1 VIRLALGGGG
11 VRGFFHLGLL
21 RALDESGV
29 RVTALAGS
37 SAGAVAAAVHAFG
50 LPLEVEPVLKALN
63 DPALAR
69 IARPGNGGLGAA
81 RTGALFLKSLR
92 KPALADNETMRRG
105 LLKLFGDR
113 RIEEAIRPLAIVAS
127 DLLTGEMVVIRSG
140 SVVEALLASGS
151 IPGLFPPV
159 RWNGRYL
166 VDGDVAE
173 KVPVSALKGLGGG
186 MVVAVDISNP
196 PPTSPPKNGLE
207 TALLAGDASRRRLK
221 ELALSQAD
229 RVVRIPL
236 TQPIDTFDFGRVKEL
251 YQMGLDAGRRLAA
264 RLPRRRF
271 LWGWWKAPKQER
283 KQTGAEKSG
292 AG

>member
-1 VIRLALGGGG
+1 MIRLALGGGG

-21 RALDESGV
+21 RALDEAGV
-29 RVTALAGS
+29 KVTALAGS
-37 SAGAVAAAVHAFG
+37 SAGAVAAAVYAFG

-63 DPALAR
+63 DPSLAR
-69 IARPGNGGLGAA
+69 IARPGGGGLGAA

-92 KPALADNETMRRG
+92 QPALTDSEGMRRG
-105 LLKLFGDR
+105 LLELFGNR

-140 SVVEALLASGS
+140 PVVEALLASGS

-159 RWNGRYL
+159 RRDGRYL

-173 KVPVSALKGLGGG
+173 KVPVSALEGFGKG
-186 MVVAVDISNP
+186 MVVAVDVSNP
-196 PPTSPPKNGLE
+196 PPVDPPTNGLQ

-221 ELALSQAD
+221 ELALARAD

-236 TQPIDTFDFGRVKEL
+236 TEPIDTFDFDRVGEL
-251 YQMGLDAGRRLAA
+251 YQMGLEAGRRLAD
-264 RLPRRRF
+264 RLPRRWF
-271 LWGWWKAPKQER
+271 PWGWGKTPKQER
-283 KQTGAEKSG
+283 K
-292 AG
+292 